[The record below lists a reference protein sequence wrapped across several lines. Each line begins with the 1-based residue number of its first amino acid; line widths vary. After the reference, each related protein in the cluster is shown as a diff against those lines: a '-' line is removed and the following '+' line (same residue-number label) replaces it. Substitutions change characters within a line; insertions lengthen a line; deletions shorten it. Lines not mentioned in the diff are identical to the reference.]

1 MSCNVKELLDSI
13 TGFAML
19 IADNHINYTKEQK
32 AEFYKHILK
41 NTEQLLGVVNNVLKE
56 AQKK

>member
-1 MSCNVKELLDSI
+1 
-13 TGFAML
+13 ML